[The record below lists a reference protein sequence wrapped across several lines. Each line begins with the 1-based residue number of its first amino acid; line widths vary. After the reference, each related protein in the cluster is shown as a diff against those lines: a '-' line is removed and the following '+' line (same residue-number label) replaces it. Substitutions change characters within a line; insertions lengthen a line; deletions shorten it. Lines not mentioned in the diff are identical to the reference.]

1 MVFMEISALEG
12 YNIEEAFKAMI
23 TGKLYLN
30 QK

>member
-1 MVFMEISALEG
+1 MEISALEG